1 MKNSITIA
9 ALIFSFL
16 AANIQQLN
24 TFCLTY
30 TPTEYIECTD
40 YLDNPYIGYYHIYG
54 YVLKDEVAY
63 ESPEDVPNV
72 PDPETSQ
79 TEERI
84 VQVQINLC
92 RFRERELTET
102 ALSQLDT
109 ILSAW
114 SGTDYS
120 LLLRFIYDWD
130 GKALEAE
137 PGDISMILR
146 HMEQAAPVY
155 NQYADHI
162 LMLQSLFTG
171 NNGEM
176 HHTNYSSPE
185 DMRQLALKLAETADP
200 SIYLAVRT
208 PYQWR
213 CITEADNYEELV
225 QLPESPFLNRL
236 GLFNDGMF
244 GTGNDTGTYNRPRE
258 EEIAFQDVLCQTV
271 PNGGEA
277 IIDNPYND
285 LENAIADMKQMH
297 VSYLNS
303 VHDPAVL
310 NKWKETIY
318 TGDDA
323 FHGVTGYDY
332 IRNHLGY
339 RFVLRSTE
347 LLRDYIQGRV
357 FLRVGIEN
365 TGFSRSYRGFSLDLT
380 LLETDTGE
388 TLSVTLEE
396 DSSCLASG
404 ETTYLNVPLAIEEYA
419 PGTYELYWQ
428 TTDQVFDETILYG
441 NDLNRTE
448 HGYLLGTLSIGS
460 PSHQAADLP

>member
-1 MKNSITIA
+1 MKNPITVA

-24 TFCLTY
+24 ALNLTY
-30 TPTEYIECTD
+30 TPAEYIESTE

-63 ESPEDVPNV
+63 ASPEDVPNV

-79 TEERI
+79 TVERI

-92 RFRERELTET
+92 RFRDQELTET

-114 SGTDYS
+114 CSTDYS

-130 GKALEAE
+130 GRALEAE
-137 PGDISMILR
+137 PGDISMLLR

-162 LMLQSLFTG
+162 LMLQGLFTG

-176 HHTNYSSPE
+176 HHTNYASPE
-185 DMRQLALKLAETADP
+185 DMQQLAAKLAETADP

-213 CITEADNYEELV
+213 TITGADNYEELS
-225 QLPESPFLNRL
+225 QLPESPYLHRL

-244 GTGNDTGTYNRPRE
+244 GTGNDTGTYSRPRE
-258 EEIAFQDVLCQTV
+258 EELAFQDVLCQTV

-285 LENAIADMKQMH
+285 LDNAIADMRLMH

-310 NKWKETIY
+310 NKWKETVY

-323 FHGVTGYDY
+323 FYGVTGYDY

-339 RFVLRSTE
+339 RFVLRSSE
-347 LLRDYIQGRV
+347 LVRDYIEGRI

-365 TGFSRSYRGFSLDLT
+365 TGFSRSYRGFSLCLT
-380 LLETDTGE
+380 LRETQTGE
-388 TLSVTLEE
+388 TVTIPLEE

-404 ETTYLNVPLAIEEYA
+404 ETTYLDVPLAVEEYPA
-419 PGTYELYWQ
+419 GAYELYWQ
-428 TTDQVFDETILYG
+428 TTDETFGETILYG
-441 NDLNRTE
+441 NDLE
-448 HGYLLGTLSIGS
+448 PAEYGYLLGTLLIKA
-460 PSHQAADLP
+460 P